1 MGSFLNFTGLA
12 LISASTYQIM
22 KMLSMVFVVL
32 LSVTVLKKKY
42 SFIQYLAVAL
52 VMFGLLFIS
61 VVDIYGVDA
70 SSSDD

>member
-1 MGSFLNFTGLA
+1 
-12 LISASTYQIM
+12 M

-42 SFIQYLAVAL
+42 SLIQYLAVAL

-61 VVDIYGVDA
+61 FIDVYGVDG
-70 SSSDD
+70 STSDD